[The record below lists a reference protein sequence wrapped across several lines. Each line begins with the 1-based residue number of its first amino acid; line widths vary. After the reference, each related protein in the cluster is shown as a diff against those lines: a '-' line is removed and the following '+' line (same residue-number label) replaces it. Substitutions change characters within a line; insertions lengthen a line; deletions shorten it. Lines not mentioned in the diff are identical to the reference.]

1 MNKLS
6 KTIIGFSII
15 LITGCANSP
24 EFEDKGSATVRQI
37 DVESLNT
44 NALVY
49 GRVQWFE
56 NGVERKTEKNTI
68 GLNISPRYLR
78 IEDRGEGSLRIEP
91 DGHFYWELPKGTYLM
106 HQIHWF
112 DPIDGPHRI
121 DPRVAF
127 YVPSV
132 GQALCIGTL
141 KVDIQG
147 KRDLIGGLWI
157 KGRTISVEDE
167 CESISLQHVTPD
179 LEKKRLL
186 MVHNHGLPDR
196 PESLENRD
204 QLIDFI
210 RAIMPGLMTI
220 Y

>member
-1 MNKLS
+1 M
-6 KTIIGFSII
+6 
-15 LITGCANSP
+15 
-24 EFEDKGSATVRQI
+24 DK
-37 DVESLNT
+37 
-44 NALVY
+44 
-49 GRVQWFE
+49 
-56 NGVERKTEKNTI
+56 
-68 GLNISPRYLR
+68 
-78 IEDRGEGSLRIEP
+78 GSLRIEP
-91 DGHFYWELPKGTYLM
+91 EGHFYWVLPKGTYLM

-127 YVPSV
+127 YVPS
-132 GQALCIGTL
+132 GAQALCIGTL

-167 CESISLQHVTPD
+167 CESMSLQHVTPD

-196 PESLENRD
+196 PEHLESQD

-210 RAIMPGLMTI
+210 RAIIPGLMTI